1 MGRPLGSKD
10 AHPRSRGKETP
21 EQKIAKKQRKDAA
34 KKVSKAAGRHRM
46 AQALVGG
53 ASLLRAGAGAG
64 QNTAAP
70 GSGGAT
76 GITGAGVGA
85 GGAAVAGGGVAVAAS
100 PAVAAAKGAAPGASS
115 ASSDPSRDIS
125 ASLDDDD
132 HRIPQDSVMGQY
144 LKAVFMRLKFE
155 VSTKFVGLEED
166 KWLLGMLKDD
176 DWWLRANFA
185 HRVCKRL
192 KLQYT
197 EENKFYFRDIKVWL
211 PDQQWGLKAMPPCVL
226 CKSAANVKIHGF
238 RDNHFGRRI
247 CDLDG
252 HYFVISRRYKCTEC
266 AKHAKQQQAQALMRA
281 EAVGLHVQGRQR
293 VLDGGDDDDD
303 RRARE
308 EEENDNVN
316 PFSDDRDVGDE
327 KCTEPPYTFMGYDL
341 RSRQLLAHGYGND
354 FPAFLTHRSGVD
366 LRIIDLLRPLSDKGV
381 RHHAVSEILLE
392 WHSKAYFRAYEKREH
407 LVAEKMEGGLHAQ
420 GDFPMFSTFNDPQK
434 WAGAVPTGRFLS
446 TVYKGF
452 GRSIGPHL
460 DNEVKHQISLLMSL
474 MLAMRTRE
482 RALCGALCAC
492 YQYPRLQPCL
502 NED

>member
-10 AHPRSRGKETP
+10 AHPRSRRKETQG
-21 EQKIAKKQRKDAA
+21 QKIAKKQRKAA
-34 KKVSKAAGRHRM
+34 ANKVAKAAGRNRM
-46 AQALVGG
+46 EQALGGG

-85 GGAAVAGGGVAVAAS
+85 GRAAGAGGGVAVAAS
-100 PAVAAAKGAAPGASS
+100 PAVAAAQGAAPGASS
-115 ASSDPSRDIS
+115 ASDPSQDIS

-144 LKAVFMRLKFE
+144 LKAVFMRLKYE
-155 VSTKFVGLEED
+155 VSTKFVGLEEN
-166 KWLLGMLKDD
+166 KWLLDMLKDD

-226 CKSAANVKIHGF
+226 CKSAANVNVHGF

-247 CDLDG
+247 CDIDG

-341 RSRQLLAHGYGND
+341 RSRQLLPHGYGND
-354 FPAFLTHRSGVD
+354 FPAFLTYRSGVD

-392 WHSKAYFRAYEKREH
+392 FHSKAYFRAYEKREH
-407 LVAEKMEGGLHAQ
+407 LVAEKMEGGFHVQ
-420 GDFPMFSTFNDPQK
+420 GDFLSWTTLTRGWSTRSKCWWSKTTELHFIRLGPMLVITRLPRR
-434 WAGAVPTGRFLS
+434 P
-446 TVYKGF
+446 
-452 GRSIGPHL
+452 
-460 DNEVKHQISLLMSL
+460 
-474 MLAMRTRE
+474 LAR
-482 RALCGALCAC
+482 
-492 YQYPRLQPCL
+492 
-502 NED
+502 